1 MKLLLVLLY
10 LSGGLLLAG
19 FAQETVQDLEHLVRV
34 SPTFKHVQEEASKF
48 YHSTK
53 EYETR
58 MTERFRDLKSSI
70 EKSSS
75 DYQKKATILQA
86 RLEKLDRKL
95 DDRIAAAV
103 EERGKQKTWMVP
115 FVVLAGAVLGLT
127 AFVYTRYRK
136 LAKSHFL

>member
-1 MKLLLVLLY
+1 
-10 LSGGLLLAG
+10 
-19 FAQETVQDLEHLVRV
+19 
-34 SPTFKHVQEEASKF
+34 
-48 YHSTK
+48 
-53 EYETR
+53 

-136 LAKSHFL
+136 LAKSTSSEKKKKKKPLLPHHFLLLLAAGRRWRIELGGERRRED